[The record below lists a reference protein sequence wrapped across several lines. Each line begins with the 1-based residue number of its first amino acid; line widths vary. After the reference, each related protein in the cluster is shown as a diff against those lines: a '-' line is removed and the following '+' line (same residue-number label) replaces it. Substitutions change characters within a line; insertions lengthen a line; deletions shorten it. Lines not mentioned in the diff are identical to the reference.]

1 MTSKTM
7 WWERQINLSQKY
19 CTETGRFCDWK
30 RRYDPFDMLIAHAK
44 ELFYT
49 VWLYMYIVTFAK
61 TAVLNFL
68 KM

>member
-1 MTSKTM
+1 MTGKTM

-30 RRYDPFDMLIAHAK
+30 RHCDPFDMLIAHAEK
-44 ELFYT
+44 LFYT

-61 TAVLNFL
+61 TAVLNFQ